1 MAAGEGVLSAEG
13 ALLADRFASAADL
26 AAREAER
33 ACGHVQRP
41 GRARNLAR
49 PFKAAVRAGAGR
61 TRRYEQI
68 VQDDRRDVAM
78 AGIADTAKYTLAAA
92 NAARYAAEAAAASG
106 SRWAARRTRR
116 AALNATY
123 WASQAQ
129 YAADHLN
136 YAPFTALE
144 TARAARAAATAARRA
159 AVVSG
164 PLSRGSVRAV
174 SLAVAVLPSGS
185 RARYQEEWKSDMC
198 CQPRES
204 RRGYTFSMLAAA
216 MRLAVVLRTSGAT
229 TRSTR

>member
-1 MAAGEGVLSAEG
+1 
-13 ALLADRFASAADL
+13 
-26 AAREAER
+26 
-33 ACGHVQRP
+33 
-41 GRARNLAR
+41 
-49 PFKAAVRAGAGR
+49 
-61 TRRYEQI
+61 
-68 VQDDRRDVAM
+68 
-78 AGIADTAKYTLAAA
+78 
-92 NAARYAAEAAAASG
+92 
-106 SRWAARRTRR
+106 
-116 AALNATY
+116 
-123 WASQAQ
+123 
-129 YAADHLN
+129 
-136 YAPFTALE
+136 LE